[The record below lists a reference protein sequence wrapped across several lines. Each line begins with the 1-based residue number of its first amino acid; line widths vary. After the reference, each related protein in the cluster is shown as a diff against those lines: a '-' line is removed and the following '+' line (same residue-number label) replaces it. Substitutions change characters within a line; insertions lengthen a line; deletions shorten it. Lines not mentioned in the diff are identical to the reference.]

1 MKRHGYDEVERI
13 DVRVMVRLPRKAAS
27 VMSSKCVMMAVIA
40 ALVAAMGSA
49 ASADLWNGVEYDFV
63 DVIDTWGPS
72 GLNTAWIG
80 QDNPLS
86 YEHDITG
93 YDVPAHFW
101 VTEAWLNLDF
111 TNDLSDSAGS
121 VSIPCLGIISWDL
134 REFTRVGYKEDS
146 WMEVGEVDNGQYDLV
161 VDIDWLNDDGI
172 LDVTLNVSNPLGTAT
187 AWLDHSALYGNLV
200 GHTPAP
206 AAVLLGL
213 LGLGTAGLKLRRWC

>member
-1 MKRHGYDEVERI
+1 M

-27 VMSSKCVMMAVIA
+27 VMSRKCIMTVVIA
-40 ALVAAMGSA
+40 ALVAAMGGS

-63 DVIDTWGPS
+63 DVIDTWGFRGRDVVSIAQNRPV
-72 GLNTAWIG
+72 
-80 QDNPLS
+80 S

-93 YDVPAHFW
+93 YDVPDHFW
-101 VTEAWLNLDF
+101 VTEAWLGLEF
-111 TNDLSDSAGS
+111 TNDGGDGHGS
-121 VSIPCLGIISWDL
+121 FWVFEWDR
-134 REFTRVGYKEDS
+134 REFVSVGYQDGTWTEI
-146 WMEVGEVDNGQYDLV
+146 GEVDNGQYDLL

-172 LDVTLNVSNPLGTAT
+172 LDVTLNVSNPLGTA
-187 AWLDHSALYGNLV
+187 AAELDRSVLYGNLV